1 MSIGVWPGEP
11 FLRKVFVLTLI
22 PRKPCSFFREQVPKM
37 DSFADVAIRK
47 ELEDIYK
54 YIYICIYIYK

>member
-1 MSIGVWPGEP
+1 
-11 FLRKVFVLTLI
+11 
-22 PRKPCSFFREQVPKM
+22 M

-54 YIYICIYIYK
+54 YIYICIYICLLYTSDAADD